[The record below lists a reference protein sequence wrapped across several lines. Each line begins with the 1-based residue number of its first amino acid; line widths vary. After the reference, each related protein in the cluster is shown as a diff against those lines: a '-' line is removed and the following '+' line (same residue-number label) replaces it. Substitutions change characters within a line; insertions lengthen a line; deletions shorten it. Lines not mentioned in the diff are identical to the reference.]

1 MNILLIEI
9 LGFAIFAHILQAKFK
24 IPSPVTLIMAVLGI
38 KFTGYEFF
46 YISQANFDNLVI
58 VTLPLLIASD
68 ALKIHWQDIRK
79 HAFSL
84 FWVAVVVVILSVLC
98 GALLNEWILF
108 DHKLSLA
115 AIVLLFCMVS
125 ATDPITVSAIFSN
138 FKIPHELKVIAEGES
153 LFNDATALII
163 FSFALIALNSPE
175 AITGTQIAI
184 KSISVIGGAT
194 VFGLLCGYLCV
205 FCLRLSNVALVEAAF
220 LLFFAYA
227 SYSTAEHYHFS
238 GILAVI
244 ITLVVANKKIQ
255 DILKQDDMNIVKA
268 STPSAGFSFNFL
280 NNSITTKANHEAII
294 TSIEFVCMIASA
306 ALFLSIAAIVELE
319 SVILWW
325 KEILIIFITT
335 TIIRAL
341 LMTKFAFISQKID
354 FMHTVKPHWLG
365 VLTFA
370 GSKGAL
376 SVLMVHM
383 IPNSFVHKKM
393 FETIVVGNIILSI
406 VIYSSLLY
414 LTFFVHKKQFAEET
428 RIDPVH

>member
-1 MNILLIEI
+1 MNILLVEI

-24 IPSPVTLIMAVLGI
+24 IPSPVTLIMAVLSI
-38 KFTGYEFF
+38 KFIGYEFF

-68 ALKIHWQDIRK
+68 ALKIHWHDIRK

-84 FWVAVVVVILSVLC
+84 FWVSVVVVILSVVC

-175 AITGTQIAI
+175 AVTSSQVAI

-194 VFGLLCGYLCV
+194 LFGLIFGYLCV

-220 LLFFAYA
+220 LLFFAYV
-227 SYSTAEHYHFS
+227 SYSAAEHYHFS

-255 DILKQDDMNIVKA
+255 DILKQDDINIVKA
-268 STPSAGFSFNFL
+268 SNDNTGFSFNFL

-325 KEILIIFITT
+325 KEILIIFVTT
-335 TIIRAL
+335 TVIRAL
-341 LMTKFAFISQKID
+341 LMTKFAFMSHKID

-383 IPNSFVHKKM
+383 IPNTFVHKKM
-393 FETIVVGNIILSI
+393 FETIIVGNIILSI
-406 VIYSSLLY
+406 VIYSTMLY
-414 LTFFVHKKQFAEET
+414 LTFFIHKKKFAEEMQQ
-428 RIDPVH
+428 DPAH

>member
-1 MNILLIEI
+1 MNILLVEI
-9 LGFAIFAHILQAKFK
+9 LGFAIFAHILQVKFK
-24 IPSPVTLIMAVLGI
+24 IPSPVTLIMAVLSI
-38 KFTGYEFF
+38 KFIGYEFF

-68 ALKIHWQDIRK
+68 ALKIHWSDIRK
-79 HAFSL
+79 HSFSL
-84 FWVAVVVVILSVLC
+84 FWVSVVVVILSVLC

-175 AITGTQIAI
+175 AVTPTDVAM
-184 KSISVIGGAT
+184 KSLSVIGGAT
-194 VFGLLCGYLCV
+194 VFGLIFGYLCV
-205 FCLRLSNVALVEAAF
+205 FSLKLSDVALVEAAF
-220 LLFFAYA
+220 LLFFAYV
-227 SYSTAEHYHFS
+227 SYSAAEHYHFS

-255 DILKQDDMNIVKA
+255 DILKQDDANIVKA
-268 STPSAGFSFNFL
+268 STSNTGFSFNFL

-325 KEILIIFITT
+325 KEILIIFVTT

-341 LMTKFAFISQKID
+341 LMTKFAFMSHKID

-383 IPNSFVHKKM
+383 IPNTFVHKKM
-393 FETIVVGNIILSI
+393 FETIIVGNIILSI
-406 VIYSSLLY
+406 VIYSTMLY
-414 LTFFVHKKQFAEET
+414 LTFFIHKQKFAQEM
-428 RIDPVH
+428 RSDPVH